1 MNSTKTI
8 TINITSI
15 KNGFVVS
22 GEDSSIGGVFGQPL
36 ETDNV
41 FFPDLETL
49 YESLPK
55 IVRTTFDLGNS
66 DPKEGLKS
74 YYVPGGNA

>member
-1 MNSTKTI
+1 LGTTKTV

-22 GEDSSIGGVFGQPL
+22 GEDANVGGVFGQPL

-41 FFPDLETL
+41 FFPDLDSL
-49 YESLPK
+49 YSALPK
-55 IVRTTFDLGNS
+55 IVRATFDLE
-66 DPKEGLKS
+66 EGGMGSHKS
-74 YYVPGGNA
+74 YTIGNA